1 MAIDAEFQ
9 GWLKELAGPG
19 GSDLYVTVDAAP
31 MWRGDKGFVAL
42 REKPLKADEIER
54 MIGSFLGEKQKA
66 EFLKTGEFNMA
77 IALEGLGRFRLNLFR
92 QRGLP
97 GLVARIIRVQIPT
110 MADLR
115 LPDLLGGM
123 VMEKRGLIFVVGGT
137 GSGKSTTLAAMIGHR
152 NESAPGH
159 IITIEDPVEFVH
171 EHKKCIV
178 TQREVGVDTDSFN
191 AALKNTLRQHPD
203 LILIGEIRDMETME
217 HALNISETGH
227 LAMATLHA
235 NNANQAI
242 ERVVNF
248 FPQEMHQQVL
258 LSLANN
264 LRGIISQRLVPKIG
278 GGRCG
283 ALEIMLNQGY
293 IKELISKGEIKE
305 LKKMMEE
312 NAHLGMQTFDQALQK
327 LVKEGLITEETALA
341 EADNVGDLK
350 LKLKQANVGTA
361 GGGAGGLK
369 SVDTSKLSLG

>member
-1 MAIDAEFQ
+1 MIDAELHA
-9 GWLKELAGPG
+9 WLKELAGPG
-19 GSDLYVTVDAAP
+19 GSDLYITVDAAP
-31 MWRGDKGFVAL
+31 MWRGDTGFRNL
-42 REKPLKADEIER
+42 REAPLKIEEIDR
-54 MIGSFLGEKQKA
+54 MIGSFMSDKQKA
-66 EFLKTGEFNMA
+66 EFAKSGEFNMA

-92 QRGLP
+92 QRQMP
-97 GLVARIIRVQIPT
+97 GLVARIIRTKIPT
-110 MADLR
+110 LADLK
-115 LPDLLGGM
+115 LPGLLGDM

-137 GSGKSTTLAAMIGHR
+137 GSGKSTSLAAMIGHR

-178 TQREVGVDTDSFN
+178 TQREVGVDTDSFS

-248 FPQEMHQQVL
+248 FPQEMHTQVF

-264 LRGIISQRLVPKIG
+264 LKGIISQRLVKKNS
-278 GGRCG
+278 GGR
-283 ALEIMLNQGY
+283 AAAIEIMLNTGY
-293 IKELISKGEIKE
+293 IKELIAKGEIKE

-312 NAHLGMQTFDQALQK
+312 NAHTGMQTFDQALQK
-327 LVKEGLITEETALA
+327 LVKDGEITEETALA
-341 EADNVGDLK
+341 EADNAGDLK
-350 LKLKQANVGTA
+350 LKLKQASVGA
-361 GGGAGGLK
+361 GGGGAGLK

>member
-1 MAIDAEFQ
+1 MDAEFQ

-19 GSDLYVTVDAAP
+19 GSDLYVTAHAAP
-31 MWRGDKGFVAL
+31 MWRGDRGFVPL
-42 REKPLKADEIER
+42 REKPLNADEIR
-54 MIGSFLGEKQKA
+54 RINASFMNEKQLK
-66 EFLKTGEFNMA
+66 EFELTGEFNMA
-77 IALEGLGRFRLNLFR
+77 VVMDGVGRFRLNLFK
-92 QRGLP
+92 QRGMP
-97 GLVARIIRVQIPT
+97 GIVARIIRSEIPT
-110 MADLR
+110 LASLK
-115 LPDLLGGM
+115 LPTLLGDM

-171 EHKKCIV
+171 DHKKCVV
-178 TQREVGVDTDSFN
+178 TQREVGVDTDSFD

-203 LILIGEIRDMETME
+203 LILIGEIRDMKTME

-248 FPQEMHQQVL
+248 FPNEMHHQIL
-258 LSLANN
+258 LSLSLN
-264 LRGIISQRLVPKIG
+264 LKGIVSQRLVKKTE
-278 GGRCG
+278 GGRAA

-293 IKELISKGEIKE
+293 IKELIAKGEVKE
-305 LKKMMEE
+305 LKKIMEQ
-312 NAHLGMQTFDQALQK
+312 NVQVGMQTFDQALLK
-327 LVKEGLITEETALA
+327 LYLNGEITEETALG
-341 EADNVGDLK
+341 EADNQGDLK
-350 LKLKQANVGTA
+350 LKMKTA
-361 GGGAGGLK
+361 AAADGKGGGLK

>member
-1 MAIDAEFQ
+1 M
-9 GWLKELAGPG
+9 
-19 GSDLYVTVDAAP
+19 
-31 MWRGDKGFVAL
+31 
-42 REKPLKADEIER
+42 
-54 MIGSFLGEKQKA
+54 
-66 EFLKTGEFNMA
+66 
-77 IALEGLGRFRLNLFR
+77 
-92 QRGLP
+92 P
-97 GLVARIIRVQIPT
+97 GLVARIIRTKIPSL
-110 MADLR
+110 ADLK
-115 LPDLLGGM
+115 LPSLLGDL

-137 GSGKSTTLAAMIGHR
+137 GSGKSTSLAAMIGHR

-178 TQREVGVDTDSFN
+178 TQREVGVDTDSFS

-248 FPQEMHQQVL
+248 FPQEMHTQVF

-264 LRGIISQRLVPKIG
+264 LKGIISQRLVPKIG
-278 GGRCG
+278 GGR
-283 ALEIMLNQGY
+283 AAAIEIMLNIGY
-293 IKELISKGEIKE
+293 IKELIGKGEIKE

-312 NAHLGMQTFDQALQK
+312 NAHNGMQTFDQALQK
-327 LVKEGLITEETALA
+327 LVKDGAIAEETALA

-350 LKLKQANVGTA
+350 LKLKQAAVGAA
-361 GGGAGGLK
+361 GGGAGLK

>member
-1 MAIDAEFQ
+1 VIDAEFQ

-31 MWRGDKGFVAL
+31 MWRGDRGFVNL
-42 REKPLKADEIER
+42 REKPLKADEIDR
-54 MIGSFLGEKQKA
+54 IIGSFLSEKQKT
-66 EFLKTGEFNMA
+66 EFLATGEFNMA
-77 IALEGLGRFRLNLFR
+77 IVLDGVGRFRLNLFR
-92 QRGLP
+92 QRQQP
-97 GLVARIIRVQIPT
+97 GLVARIIRTQIPT
-110 MADLR
+110 LKDLK
-115 LPDLLGGM
+115 LPSLLGDL

-137 GSGKSTTLAAMIGHR
+137 GSGKSTSLAAMIGHR
-152 NESAPGH
+152 NEAAPGH

-258 LSLANN
+258 LSLSNN
-264 LRGIISQRLVPKIG
+264 LKGVISQRLVKKEG
-278 GGRCG
+278 GGRAA

-293 IKELISKGEIKE
+293 IKDLIAKGEIKE

-312 NAHLGMQTFDQALQK
+312 NAHTGMQTFDQALLA
-327 LVKEGLITEETALA
+327 LVKEGTISEDTALG

-350 LKLKQANVGTA
+350 LKLKQSQVGAA
-361 GGGAGGLK
+361 GGGAGLK
-369 SVDTSKLSLG
+369 SIDTSKLSLG